1 MFGVQPAE
9 PILTLPFT
17 EDNNFVMKRRF
28 PMRTGFF
35 AMFLLL
41 LLSILCACSVAPNA
55 STQTASP
62 SAVHTTATTTIT
74 TTIAAATT
82 TTTTAAATRATA
94 APVAAALRIMRFDS
108 QEALFGY
115 ICAVSLFERYTH
127 GYVPRNLYEN
137 QRFVAGVSLNESSIV
152 LEYII
157 DNDILPED
165 PKNNDTRRAD
175 YIWQINEEGTAG
187 ESLKNAVERLGD
199 LVEPV
204 EYEGNTYYVGTVM
217 HSSGI
222 AGRYEYLY
230 LYDDEFFWVGVPALG
245 TVEEM
250 LPYALVEK
258 VPLRDEQAPPRAR
271 DSGTSAADA
280 GYNATAATT
289 TTAAAAQAADT
300 SASDTTPVRR

>member
-1 MFGVQPAE
+1 
-9 PILTLPFT
+9 
-17 EDNNFVMKRRF
+17 
-28 PMRTGFF
+28 MRTGFF

-82 TTTTAAATRATA
+82 TTTTAA
-94 APVAAALRIMRFDS
+94 PVAAARIMRFDS

-115 ICAVSLFERYTH
+115 IRAVSRFERYSH

-137 QRFVAGVSLNESSIV
+137 QRFVAGVSLNDSSIV

-199 LVEPV
+199 LVEPF

-271 DSGTSAADA
+271 DSGTPAADT
-280 GYNATAATT
+280 GYDATAATT
-289 TTAAAAQAADT
+289 KTAATEQAADT
-300 SASDTTPVRR
+300 SASDTTLVRR